1 MVMIIWDY
9 ISQCAKTPEIV
20 IYWVF
25 LRIKYNDYEYMAPT
39 VGVEPTT
46 N

>member
-25 LRIKYNDYEYMAPT
+25 LRINYDYEYMAPT